1 MSQTAEIT
9 ESRVGRE
16 ERNTSVEMKAA
27 DLVGAPQPVT
37 RPAEVPPVVA
47 ARWPSLKFVTPLLV
61 VSLAAAL
68 IVTLTANWNLWEG
81 GRAEQATD
89 DASVRGDLTP
99 LSTKVA
105 GIVRDVKVADYQQ
118 VHKGDL
124 LFELQDDDYQA
135 QVAQATA
142 AVEAAKA
149 AIGNNVRQRSL
160 QDARID
166 RAKEG
171 IDQANAQIAAA
182 QAGISAAQA
191 DVARTALERQRQE
204 ALLATQSSTKQ
215 HVETAVAD
223 QQRFAAQEAS
233 RSADLQEAKTGLRS
247 NEIAVE
253 AERRSK
259 AVLESQEQQL
269 FADLQAK
276 EAALAVTKINLGYT
290 KIFAP
295 VTGTVSVRAARQG
308 EVLNVGQPICTI
320 VDFTD
325 TWVRAALP
333 ETQADHIGIGDALKI
348 RLPGGTI
355 TSGKVFYKSAE
366 ADFATQ
372 RDVNRRKRDIKTIV
386 LKVRLDNPKGAYVP
400 GMTAEVLVSPD
411 QLAGKSN
418 GPNVAAGQQ
427 P

>member
-1 MSQTAEIT
+1 VSP
-9 ESRVGRE
+9 
-16 ERNTSVEMKAA
+16 RNRIFILLGVIFLIAA
-27 DLVGAPQPVT
+27 GYYLFSTPRTKDLVLIGTVDANQVIVSPQVQG
-37 RPAEVPPVVA
+37 RLL
-47 ARWPSLKFVTPLLV
+47 RLLV
-61 VSLAAAL
+61 D
-68 IVTLTANWNLWEG
+68 EG
-81 GRAEQATD
+81 TQVKT
-89 DASVRGDLTP
+89 GDLI
-99 LSTKVA
+99 A
-105 GIVRDVKVADYQQ
+105 
-118 VHKGDL
+118 
-124 LFELQDDDYQA
+124 ELDPSELAA
-135 QVAQATA
+135 QVAQAQAT
-142 AVEAAKA
+142 
-149 AIGNNVRQRSL
+149 IRSL
-160 QDARID
+160 RSKVSEMQSTERSTTGSTTSDVANA
-166 RAKEG
+166 RAKLSSMKAQLVQAQATLERTQSDSRRMIELARQG
-171 IDQANAQIAAA
+171 VASDQDRVQAETNLAAA
-182 QAGISAAQA
+182 QANVQSLKEQVSAAEADLNSAIAKTHQSAAAQSTVASTQA
-191 DVARTALERQRQE
+191 DLANSEEQLRQ
-204 ALLATQSSTKQ
+204 
-215 HVETAVAD
+215 
-223 QQRFAAQEAS
+223 AQV
-233 RSADLQEAKTGLRS
+233 R
-247 NEIAVE
+247 
-253 AERRSK
+253 
-259 AVLESQEQQL
+259 
-269 FADLQAK
+269 
-276 EAALAVTKINLGYT
+276 LGYT

-411 QLAGKSN
+411 QLDGKSG

>member
-27 DLVGAPQPVT
+27 DLVGAPEPVT

-47 ARWPSLKFVTPLLV
+47 ARWPWMKFITPILV
-61 VSLAAAL
+61 LSLAAAL
-68 IVTLTANWNLWEG
+68 VVTLTANWNLWEG

-166 RAKEG
+166 RAREG

-191 DVARTALERQRQE
+191 DVARTASERQRQE
-204 ALLATQSSTKQ
+204 ALLATQATTKQ

-223 QQRFAAQEAS
+223 QQRFAAQETS
-233 RSADLQEAKTGLRS
+233 RSADLQQAKTGLRS

-276 EAALAVTKINLGYT
+276 QAALAVAKINLGYT

-295 VTGTVSVRAARQG
+295 ADGIVGERQVRP
-308 EVLNVGQPICTI
+308 GQ
-320 VDFTD
+320 
-325 TWVRAALP
+325 
-333 ETQADHIGIGDALKI
+333 
-348 RLPGGTI
+348 
-355 TSGKVFYKSAE
+355 
-366 ADFATQ
+366 
-372 RDVNRRKRDIKTIV
+372 
-386 LKVRLDNPKGAYVP
+386 
-400 GMTAEVLVSPD
+400 LVSPGTQVVTFVAD
-411 QLAGKSN
+411 TKWIQANYRETQLTHMKVGDPAEIRIDAYPG
-418 GPNVAAGQQ
+418 NVFRGRVQEIAPASGSQFALLPPDNATGNYTKVVQ
-427 P
+427 RVPVKIAFDDSSQASRLRPGLSVVVTVRTKD